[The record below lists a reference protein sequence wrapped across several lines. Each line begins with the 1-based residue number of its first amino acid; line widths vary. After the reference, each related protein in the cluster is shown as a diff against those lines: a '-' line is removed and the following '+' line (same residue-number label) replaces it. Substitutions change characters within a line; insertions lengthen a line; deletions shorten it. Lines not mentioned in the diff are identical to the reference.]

1 MSNQL
6 KITGIEEDTPMNATV
21 DFASTLAELEKIVT
35 ELDSDIPIER
45 ALELF
50 EKGMKLSIDCEKF
63 LTSAEQRIELLKRS
77 ADNSVTTEPFQQLT
91 GESGG
96 SGP

>member
-6 KITGIEEDTPMNATV
+6 KITGIEEDTHMNATV
-21 DFASTLAELEKIVT
+21 DFASTLSELEKIVT

-50 EKGMKLSIDCEKF
+50 EKGMKLSIECEKF
-63 LTSAEQRIELLKRS
+63 LKSAEQRIEILKRN
-77 ADNSVTTEPFQQLT
+77 ADNSISTEPFQNST
-91 GESGG
+91 GLETT
-96 SGP
+96 

>member
-6 KITGIEEDTPMNATV
+6 KITGIEEDTSMNATVV
-21 DFASTLAELEKIVT
+21 DFASTLTELEKIVS

-50 EKGMKLSIDCEKF
+50 EKGMKLSIECEKF
-63 LTSAEQRIELLKRS
+63 LKTAEQRIELLKRN
-77 ADNSVTTEPFQQLT
+77 ADNSVDTEPFST
-91 GESGG
+91 PSAGG
-96 SGP
+96 VLP

>member
-6 KITGIEEDTPMNATV
+6 KITGIEEDARMNATV

-63 LTSAEQRIELLKRS
+63 LTTAEQRIELLKRN
-77 ADNSVTTEPFQQLT
+77 ADNSVSTEPFQQSAGAET
-91 GESGG
+91 T
-96 SGP
+96 

>member
-6 KITGIEEDTPMNATV
+6 KITGIEEDTRMNVTV

-50 EKGMKLSIDCEKF
+50 EKGMKLSIECEKF
-63 LTSAEQRIELLKRS
+63 LKSAEQRIELLKRN
-77 ADNSVTTEPFQQLT
+77 ADNSITTEPFQHST
-91 GESGG
+91 GSEST
-96 SGP
+96 

>member
-6 KITGIEEDTPMNATV
+6 KITGIEEDTRMNATV

-63 LTSAEQRIELLKRS
+63 LTTAEQRIELLKRN
-77 ADNSVTTEPFQQLT
+77 ADNSVSTEPFQQSAGAET
-91 GESGG
+91 T
-96 SGP
+96 